1 MKRAFLDTN
10 VLIRYATA
18 DIPEKAARAERLL
31 KEAQEGKIKL
41 ITNVL
46 IIAETIW
53 VLESYAF
60 PKGDITAF
68 LMTILS
74 IPNIEVLQKRLIE
87 EALGVYEAQNIDFV
101 DAYSVVCTKRMKIKP
116 IYSFDKKHMKMIP
129 WIELLE
135 P

>member
-1 MKRAFLDTN
+1 MRRAFLDTN

-18 DIPEKAARAERLL
+18 DIPEKAASAERLL

-41 ITNVL
+41 VANVL

-53 VLESYAF
+53 VLESYDF
-60 PKGDITAF
+60 QKRDINAF

-74 IPNIEVLQKRLIE
+74 IPNIEVSQKRLIE
-87 EALGVYEAQNIDFV
+87 EALGVYEAHNIDFV
-101 DAYSVVCTKRMKIKP
+101 DAYSAVYMRRKKIRP
-116 IYSFDKKHMKMIP
+116 IYSFDKKHMKRIP
-129 WIELLE
+129 WIDLLE